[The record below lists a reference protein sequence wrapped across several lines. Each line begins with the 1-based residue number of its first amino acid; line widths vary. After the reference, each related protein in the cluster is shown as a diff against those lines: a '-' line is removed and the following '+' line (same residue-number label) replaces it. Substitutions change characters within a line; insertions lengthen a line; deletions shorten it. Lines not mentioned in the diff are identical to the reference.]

1 MCNMSLGCSSINAG
15 HFCSLI
21 SFIHICIR
29 QSKSFSIMGMWTAW
43 WIIRIMTSPVTG
55 QSPYVRAAETRSRSL
70 TLSCMHGSNP
80 VTLTFL
86 SSRLTILEH
95 SSQRH
100 MYRHNCL
107 SWWDALFGPV
117 AQQMSSQPLFSWWQ
131 PLISRVNILA
141 WASSSEPCGCGQSYQ
156 HLGHSHPSVDLGFG
170 FQHSILFSRETI
182 CLSSWGI
189 DLVSCLLSCKLFC
202 WARWR
207 DLSLDF
213 GPSSG
218 RHIHGENN
226 VCPSASPPASSTA
239 SLPPHLP
246 PCPLYLLCLPFLHLH
261 HHLLHQHHRLL
272 QNLTH

>member
-1 MCNMSLGCSSINAG
+1 MLRLVLLLSKCPHSRCSLGDNRWYQESIFLPG
-15 HFCSLI
+15 LLLQSLVVAV
-21 SFIHICIR
+21 R
-29 QSKSFSIMGMWTAW
+29 VTSI
-43 WIIRIMTSPVTG
+43 
-55 QSPYVRAAETRSRSL
+55 L
-70 TLSCMHGSNP
+70 
-80 VTLTFL
+80 VTL
-86 SSRLTILEH
+86 I
-95 SSQRH
+95 
-100 MYRHNCL
+100 
-107 SWWDALFGPV
+107 
-117 AQQMSSQPLFSWWQ
+117 
-131 PLISRVNILA
+131 
-141 WASSSEPCGCGQSYQ
+141 
-156 HLGHSHPSVDLGFG
+156 PSVDLGFG

-182 CLSSWGI
+182 CVSSWGI
-189 DLVSCLLSCKLFC
+189 DLVSCLLSCELCC